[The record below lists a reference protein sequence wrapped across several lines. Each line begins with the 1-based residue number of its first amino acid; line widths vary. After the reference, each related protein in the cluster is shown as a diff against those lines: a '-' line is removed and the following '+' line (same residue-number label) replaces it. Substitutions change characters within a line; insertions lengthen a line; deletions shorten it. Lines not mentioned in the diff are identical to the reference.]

1 MIRIVSLR
9 LDGRRTDGYR
19 SGCLADRTN
28 PVLSWAAVSDQAED
42 RQSAYRVTAGS
53 WDSGW
58 ITVKASRR
66 SSPRVRCCRRR
77 PRP

>member
-28 PVLSWAAVSDQAED
+28 PVLSWAAVSDQTAVSYTHL
-42 RQSAYRVTAGS
+42 SAIPGS
-53 WDSGW
+53 
-58 ITVKASRR
+58 I
-66 SSPRVRCCRRR
+66 SSADATLVIAPMAAT
-77 PRP
+77 